1 MKKRSLLKPKYLITI
16 FVVVVLLL
24 IAYFIYSR
32 PMTIQQRYPMLTLD
46 KCTEIRGYY
55 EVGAQ
60 AEMTAFTIEKD
71 SEDFQKLCNLFY
83 ERNYR
88 RSLRDI
94 LPRGTRIHRTEPEDF
109 QWEVMFHFDTVEFP
123 DGNRGSGTLLRIQ
136 HWYGDLDIH
145 FDGEMFSCYT
155 NEQEAWAKEVIDAIQ

>member
-1 MKKRSLLKPKYLITI
+1 MKKLKTQKAFIMLFVMLLFIAGYL
-16 FVVVVLLL
+16 F
-24 IAYFIYSR
+24 YSR

-71 SEDFQKLCNLFY
+71 SEYFQKLCNLFY

-94 LPRGTRIHRTEPEDF
+94 LPRGTRIHRTEPDDF
-109 QWEVMFHFDTVEFP
+109 QWEVMFHFDTVELP

-136 HWYGDLDIH
+136 YWYGDLDIH
-145 FDGEMFSCYT
+145 FDGVTRSCHT
-155 NEQEAWAKEVIDAIQ
+155 SEQDAWAKEILDIIR